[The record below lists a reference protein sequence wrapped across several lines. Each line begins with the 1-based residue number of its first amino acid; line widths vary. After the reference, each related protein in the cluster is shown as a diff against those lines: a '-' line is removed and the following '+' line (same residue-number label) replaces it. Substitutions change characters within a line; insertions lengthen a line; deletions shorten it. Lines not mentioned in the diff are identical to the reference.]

1 MQLQRQKIPLTVQ
14 ATRKVDN
21 MQFFAALV
29 EHLIVGILAL
39 VWILPVAHFFGII
52 PLLPPTE
59 KWSDYKEV
67 LIAVGLPAA
76 YVAGMFV
83 DVFASMAT
91 QRLRNF
97 AKRRFG
103 AASGTSYKN
112 TIRII
117 KPSADESARYLL
129 QLTAR
134 EKIARGAAL
143 NFLIG
148 AFVNFA
154 LPKSTY
160 SIPGWLLIALCVLGT
175 FVWMRLY
182 GLVDRFKAH
191 W

>member
-1 MQLQRQKIPLTVQ
+1 
-14 ATRKVDN
+14 

-39 VWILPVAHFFGII
+39 IWMLPVAHFFEII
-52 PLLPPTE
+52 PLLPKTE

-112 TIRII
+112 TIGII
-117 KPSADESARYLL
+117 KSSGDETARYLL

-143 NFLIG
+143 NFLLG
-148 AFVNFA
+148 AFVNFI

-160 SIPGWLLIALCVLGT
+160 SVPGWLLIALCVLGI